1 MCPPGRLACPGDFSP
16 WCVSPAGKT
25 DPVHHRTLQ
34 RREEGDC
41 GEPLPVS
48 RAASTGREG
57 ERHPRRT
64 WPSHRAADAAL
75 GRLSWGCEGL
85 GWGGTSSAGSHGCP
99 RERSSQNTGQ
109 GVGQINI
116 LRAQG
121 QRKRFIETTRPHIPR
136 KQKKKKRIHPG
147 LLSVSFAE
155 MPERQQSRRRGGTW
169 APLCISWFIL
179 LPSTCLLS
187 EHSGSG
193 ALSSQSSLPALPA
206 EPPFQQPPLS
216 TCTGETCRW
225 RLEEGPSCEK
235 EIVCTVR

>member
-16 WCVSPAGKT
+16 WCVSPAGET

-57 ERHPRRT
+57 ERHPKRT

-136 KQKKKKRIHPG
+136 KQKKEKDSPWASQRQ
-147 LLSVSFAE
+147 LCRDARETAVSEAGRDLG
-155 MPERQQSRRRGGTW
+155 P
-169 APLCISWFIL
+169 
-179 LPSTCLLS
+179 
-187 EHSGSG
+187 
-193 ALSSQSSLPALPA
+193 ALHFVVQSSA
-206 EPPFQQPPLS
+206 QHVS
-216 TCTGETCRW
+216 
-225 RLEEGPSCEK
+225 LE
-235 EIVCTVR
+235 